1 MYIFIY
7 RNFKTIILVIS
18 ILSLIF
24 TFYKSEI
31 YWSGVKREY
40 YYLYYLVS
48 FLLFLFS
55 SVYNYINN
63 KFKDY
68 IVLSFLTLLFVSYLS
83 ETYLTF
89 KFYSDEKK
97 MEEKISELAKLYK
110 EKTGKEYDKTS
121 KVDLFYELK
130 KNDKNVTGIIYS
142 KNILSDEMELFPLG
156 GISNVQTIH
165 CNELGYMSIYK
176 SDRYGYNNPDY
187 EWNSKIIE
195 YFLLGDSFLHGACV
209 NRPDDIA
216 SIIRGI
222 TNSSV
227 LNLGFGGS
235 GPLTQYARLK
245 EFLEPNVKKVFWL
258 YYEGN
263 DLDDLSIEIKNKIL
277 FKYFN
282 NSNFSQNIK
291 SSQLKVDELLRK
303 KIDQVIFEN
312 SLVEKSQSNEV
323 FFKIF
328 KFIKLRSVRK
338 FVLSKWDKNK
348 YDYDKNLLNF
358 KKILVKAR
366 NLSEKNNSV
375 FYFVYIPEL
384 QRYNT
389 IYDYSDYQNIKKIIN
404 NLEINFIDISQDEL
418 FKKNGIN
425 LYSKTFGNSHLN
437 INGYKRIGQILA
449 EK

>member
-130 KNDKNVTGIIYS
+130 KNDKNVTGIIYP

-245 EFLEPNVKKVFWL
+245 EFLEPNVKKSFGYIMKVM
-258 YYEGN
+258 
-263 DLDDLSIEIKNKIL
+263 IL
-277 FKYFN
+277 M
-282 NSNFSQNIK
+282 
-291 SSQLKVDELLRK
+291 
-303 KIDQVIFEN
+303 
-312 SLVEKSQSNEV
+312 
-323 FFKIF
+323 
-328 KFIKLRSVRK
+328 
-338 FVLSKWDKNK
+338 
-348 YDYDKNLLNF
+348 
-358 KKILVKAR
+358 
-366 NLSEKNNSV
+366 
-375 FYFVYIPEL
+375 
-384 QRYNT
+384 
-389 IYDYSDYQNIKKIIN
+389 IYQ
-404 NLEINFIDISQDEL
+404 
-418 FKKNGIN
+418 
-425 LYSKTFGNSHLN
+425 
-437 INGYKRIGQILA
+437 
-449 EK
+449 